1 METTIARVKWRI
13 SELKERVGYR
23 ELVRDGGSWLIKG
36 EDPEAFTIE
45 EMGLPTAML
54 VGEDWLVTLAPQGVI
69 ERYLDLKART
79 ATIQKELDELKPSFE
94 LAVFEA
100 HDFQKNKHAV
110 IEGHTVTQK
119 SLPKRWRYPEGISQQ
134 ERDLKAA
141 KKQWQKDNPDSW
153 ESAGYTY
160 SIAKN

>member
-1 METTIARVKWRI
+1 METTIARVKWEI
-13 SELKERVGYR
+13 SEVAEKHGFRL
-23 ELVRDGGSWLIKG
+23 LVKSGGQWRMAGTS
-36 EDPEAFTIE
+36 DTQFTIE
-45 EMGLPTAML
+45 ELGLPEKKL
-54 VGEDWLVTLAPQGVI
+54 FEEDEIVTIAPQGVI

-94 LAVFEA
+94 LAVSEA
-100 HDFQKNKHAV
+100 HDFHENRHAV
-110 IEGHTVTQK
+110 INGHTITQK
-119 SLPKRWRYPEGISQQ
+119 NLPKRWQYSDELSRQ

-160 SIAKN
+160 SITKN